1 MEASLM
7 KRNSIGKLLLTA
19 APTILS
25 LTGLAATAE
34 AAAINCNGGVQKA
47 ILSTISVSNF
57 STSSSAFVAIPGAS
71 ISVTTG
77 GAGSDVYSVTFSG
90 EASATGGG
98 NWEIE
103 AQRSI
108 DGGAFDLIPP
118 GTIITFHSGNN
129 GAANAMS
136 WCTRLSAT
144 TNLDFRILW
153 RKLGGGTANIGAYT
167 MQVLRSE

>member
-1 MEASLM
+1 M

-19 APTILS
+19 ALIILS
-25 LTGLAATAE
+25 PTGLAATAE

-77 GAGSDVYSVTFSG
+77 GAVSDVYSVTFSG

-98 NWEIE
+98 SWEVE

-129 GAANAMS
+129 GAANSMS